1 MTRPNIEHYS
11 RITRRLLGLLLLWF
25 VSLAGTAGILTVEPD
40 ASRQNLSDTIRYIS
54 SDQNTPA
61 REVASVPDEQ
71 WQMATGEIN
80 LGYTRAPH
88 WFRFTLK
95 NPSNQK
101 LERLVEL
108 EYPLLDFV
116 DFYRLTDNQSPELI
130 SSTGDH
136 RPFNSRMYEHKHF
149 VFPVEVPANGE
160 STFLLRVQ
168 TGGAVQL
175 PLNLWEEAAFFD
187 DSRSQL
193 IFESIFYG
201 VMLIMAIFNALL
213 YFSFREKAYL
223 YYVLVAVA
231 TMLFV
236 MGLEGSTFQY
246 LLPEQPILNEF
257 LFLILVPTSLFTLCL
272 FAREYLDLKHQH
284 PRWNRLFEIL
294 LWACGAAFLLSLI
307 LPYHLSTRI
316 TISLAVPVAIS
327 NLVLG
332 LSLWRNKD
340 KSARLFAVGW
350 IALLAS
356 LLATIFN
363 KAGFIPSSFLSRHGI
378 PIGNALLV
386 LMFSYALIDRF
397 YRERK
402 ALDKERR
409 TALDALN
416 QQKEA
421 EAALVHAS
429 AHNEV
434 TSLPNRSLFEKALA
448 SASYRSEKDTSAVF
462 LLHLQRFD
470 DVNKTLGHMHA
481 DELLR
486 QFAQRM
492 DNIILG
498 SPVVFPLDRPDDKPC
513 AVAHIEGVTFAFA
526 LSGDNHD
533 TLVREAARLTEQLAE
548 PIEFMGLSLE
558 LQFIVGSSAMSRDN
572 TDPQNLLRQAFIAF
586 DQRSGNST
594 PIATYKPEMNPYSP
608 QRLTLMTELRYAI
621 NHDGLELFF
630 QPQIHLKSRRVAG
643 FEALIRWNHP
653 ERGFI
658 PPDEFIPMAE
668 KTGLIKPLT
677 RWVVRQ
683 ALTFC
688 NELDKRDCDAKVSV
702 NISAVNLREPG
713 FCEAIC
719 NLLADQSVGA
729 QRLVLEV
736 TETAAMVDPVMSLG
750 VLKALQRAR
759 VRLSIDDFGT
769 GHSSLSYIRKLP
781 VNEIKID
788 RSFVMEMDTNQ
799 SDATIVRTTINMC
812 HDLGYDVVA
821 EGVENN
827 ATQTLLNQLGCD
839 YIQGYH
845 VAKPMNTR
853 DALHWLDTSDWET
866 NSRES
871 VQAH

>member
-1 MTRPNIEHYS
+1 MTRSNVENLTCAAPK
-11 RITRRLLGLLLLWF
+11 LLGLLLLWL
-25 VSLAGTAGILTVEPD
+25 VSLKGITGTLSVEPD
-40 ASRQNLSDTIRYIS
+40 SPRQNLSETVRYIS
-54 SDQNTPA
+54 SETNTQPRDIVLVPA
-61 REVASVPDEQ
+61 EQ
-71 WQMATGEIN
+71 WQSVSGEIN
-80 LGYTRAPH
+80 LGYTRDPH
-88 WFRFTLK
+88 WFRFTLQ
-95 NPSNQK
+95 NTSSQK
-101 LERLVEL
+101 LKRLIEL
-108 EYPLLDFV
+108 EYPLLDYV
-116 DFYRLTDNQSPELI
+116 DLYHLTEDGEPILI
-130 SSTGDH
+130 NSTGDH
-136 RPFNSRMYEHKHF
+136 RPFDSRMYEHKHF
-149 VFPVEVPANGE
+149 VFPVEIPANGA
-160 STFLLRVQ
+160 SAFLLRVQ
-168 TGGAVQL
+168 TGGAMQV
-175 PLNLWEEAAFFD
+175 PLTLWEESEFNAN
-187 DSRSQL
+187 SRTDL
-193 IFESIFYG
+193 ILESIFYG
-201 VMLIMAIFNALL
+201 VMLVMAIFNALL

-223 YYVLVAVA
+223 YYVMVAIA

-236 MGLEGSTFQY
+236 MELEGSAFQF
-246 LLPEQPILNEF
+246 LMPQQPVLNEF

-272 FAREYLDLKHQH
+272 FAREYLDLKNQH
-284 PRWNRLFEIL
+284 PRWNKLFEVF
-294 LWACGAAFLLSLI
+294 LWACGAAFVLSLI

-316 TISLAVPVAIS
+316 TISLAVPIAIS

-332 LSLWRNKD
+332 LSLWRNKE
-340 KSARLFAVGW
+340 KSARLFAAAW
-350 IALLAS
+350 IALLVS

-386 LMFSYALIDRF
+386 LMFSFALIDRF
-397 YRERK
+397 YRERR
-402 ALDKERR
+402 ALDQERR
-409 TALDALN
+409 TALEALN

-421 EAALVHAS
+421 EAALIHAS
-429 AHNEV
+429 VHSEV
-434 TSLPNRSLFEKALA
+434 TSLPNRNLFEKAL
-448 SASYRSEKDTSAVF
+448 STASYRSENDTSAVF

-486 QFAQRM
+486 QFALRM
-492 DNIILG
+492 DNIIMG
-498 SPVVFPLDRPDDKPC
+498 SPVVLPLQRPDDKPC

-526 LSGDNHD
+526 LCGDSHE
-533 TLVREAARLTEQLAE
+533 TLVREASRLTEQLAE

-558 LQFIVGSSAMSRDN
+558 LQFIVGSSAMDRDN

-586 DQRSGNST
+586 DQRTGNST
-594 PIATYKPEMNPYSP
+594 PIATYEPEMNPYSP

-621 NHDGLELFF
+621 NHEGLELFF

-677 RWVVRQ
+677 RWVVHQ
-683 ALTFC
+683 ALSFC

-719 NLLADQSVGA
+719 NLLADQSVAA

-750 VLKALQRAR
+750 VLKALQQAR

-827 ATQTLLNQLGCD
+827 ATQSLLSQLGCD

-845 VAKPMNTR
+845 VARPMNTR

-871 VQAH
+871 LPAH

>member
-1 MTRPNIEHYS
+1 MI
-11 RITRRLLGLLLLWF
+11 RLISCFGNFMAQLASLVLLALTSTAW
-25 VSLAGTAGILTVEPD
+25 AGTLELEPD
-40 ASRQNLSDTIRYIS
+40 APSLDLNPVVEYITSDEETSAAQIAAMPEESWQIS
-54 SDQNTPA
+54 G
-61 REVASVPDEQ
+61 
-71 WQMATGEIN
+71 GEIN
-80 LGYTRAPH
+80 LGYTRTPH
-88 WFRFTLK
+88 WFRFTLQ
-95 NPSNQK
+95 NPDNKPQK
-101 LERLVEL
+101 RLIEL
-108 EYPLLDFV
+108 AYPLV
-116 DFYRLTDNQSPELI
+116 DNLEFYRVNRQGHPELVNE
-130 SSTGDH
+130 TGDH
-136 RPFNSRMYEHKHF
+136 RPFNSRMFPHKNF
-149 VFPVEVPANGE
+149 LFSVELPPNRSV
-160 STFLLRVQ
+160 TYFLRAQ
-168 TGGAVQL
+168 TGGPLQL
-175 PLNLWEEAAFFD
+175 PLTLWQEEAFAE
-187 DSRSQL
+187 DSRSTL
-193 IFESIFYG
+193 IMDSLFYG
-201 VMLIMAIFNALL
+201 IMITMAIFNALL
-213 YFSFREKAYL
+213 FFSFRDRAYL
-223 YYVLVAVA
+223 YYVFVAMA

-236 MGLEGSTFQY
+236 MGLDGYSMQY
-246 LLPEQPILNEF
+246 LFPETPSLNQFMFLVILPA
-257 LFLILVPTSLFTLCL
+257 SLFSLTL
-272 FAREYLDLKHQH
+272 FAREYLKLEQEH
-284 PRWNRLFEIL
+284 PKWNRLFEIF
-294 LWACGAAFLLSLI
+294 LWASGAAVVLSLV

-316 TISLAVPVAIS
+316 TITLAIPVALS
-327 NLVLG
+327 NLFLG
-332 LSLWRNKD
+332 ISLWRDKD

-350 IALLAS
+350 IALLVS

-363 KAGFIPSSFLSRHGI
+363 KLGLIPSSFLSQHGI

-386 LMFSYALIDRF
+386 LMFSFALIDRF

-402 ALDKERR
+402 ALDKERQN
-409 TALDALN
+409 ALAALR
-416 QQKEA
+416 QQQEA
-421 EAALVHAS
+421 EAALIHAS
-429 AHNEV
+429 VHNEV
-434 TSLPNRSLFEKALA
+434 TGLPNRNLFEKALE
-448 SASYRSEKDTSAVF
+448 SALYRSQHDTTAVF

-486 QFAQRM
+486 QFALRT
-492 DNIILG
+492 DRIVSASPHSFILQ
-498 SPVVFPLDRPDDKPC
+498 RPDDGEC
-513 AVAHIEGVTFAFA
+513 TVAHIEGVTLAFA
-526 LSGDNHD
+526 MCGQSHER
-533 TLVREAARLTEQLAE
+533 LVEEAARLAEELAE

-558 LQFIVGSSAMSRDN
+558 LQFIIGSSAMTRDN

-586 DQRSGNST
+586 DQRTGNST

-653 ERGFI
+653 EQGFI

-683 ALTFC
+683 ALSFC

-719 NLLADQSVGA
+719 ELLSEQSVAA

-821 EGVENN
+821 EGVEND
-827 ATQTLLNQLGCD
+827 ATQSLLSQLGCD

-845 VAKPMNTR
+845 VARPMNTR
-853 DALHWLDTSDWET
+853 DALNWLDASDWET
-866 NSRES
+866 NSR
-871 VQAH
+871 QTMPAH